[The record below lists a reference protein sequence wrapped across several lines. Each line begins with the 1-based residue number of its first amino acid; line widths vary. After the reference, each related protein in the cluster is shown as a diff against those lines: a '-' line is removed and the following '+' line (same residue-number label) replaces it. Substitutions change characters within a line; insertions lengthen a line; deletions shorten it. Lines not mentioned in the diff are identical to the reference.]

1 MANESGRTTT
11 LETDLEYPAG
21 ELWLQ
26 DIEKRNSKGTA
37 KRKRISLE
45 QFNAYLVEEHGVVDK
60 NTLSDFDSFLESIY
74 PHKSEVEEKG
84 NELLKRFSHYLD
96 DQGLAHSTIP
106 HRFYAV
112 RQYLNEYII
121 DDFDIGYVEDEDV
134 YLLDWL
140 DKGTKTYREAGE
152 RAHWLEI
159 DDIEN
164 LIDSAKNL
172 KNALVCALLWNT
184 GCRPSEIARMK
195 LEKTY
200 PEERRIRVKTSKV
213 DDTNNPLYRRDVFWS
228 RSMDRMMREWL
239 QRGGRS
245 SYSFADE
252 SEYLIVGY
260 NTPSISSRQVN
271 KIVRMAAESAGIQ
284 QRNIQTAME
293 DSDENQVATNR
304 VTPKTLR
311 HSFAVHSVRGRDKS
325 GTPSI
330 DLERLRRLMGHTS
343 IESTKFYLQ
352 FTSSDLRDVYDK
364 SHPA

>member
-1 MANESGRTTT
+1 MANDSGRTTT

-45 QFNAYLVEEHGVVDK
+45 QFDAFLIERHGVVDK
-60 NTLSDFDSFLESIY
+60 KTLSDFDSFLESIY

-96 DQGLAHSTIP
+96 DQGLAHTTIP

-112 RQYLNEYII
+112 RQYLNDYVVE
-121 DDFDIGYVEDEDV
+121 DFDIGYIEDEDE

-140 DKGTKTYREAGE
+140 KKGTKTYREAGE

-159 DDIEN
+159 DDIEK

-172 KNALVCALLWNT
+172 KNSLVCALLWNT

-195 LEKTY
+195 LEDTY
-200 PEERRIRVKTSKV
+200 PEERRIRVKTSKI
-213 DDTNNPLYRRDVFWS
+213 DDPDEPLYRRDVFWS
-228 RSMDRMMREWL
+228 RAMDRMMREYL
-239 QRGGRS
+239 RRGGRD
-245 SYSFADE
+245 SYAFADE

-260 NTPSISSRQVN
+260 NTPSISARQVN
-271 KIVRMAAESAGIQ
+271 KIVRMAADKAGIQ
-284 QRNIQTAME
+284 RNNIQTAME
-293 DSDENQVATNR
+293 DDDGEMISTNR

-311 HSFAVHSVRGRDKS
+311 HSFAIWSVRGRERS
-325 GTPSI
+325 GSSSI
-330 DLERLRRLMGHTS
+330 DIERLRQLMGHTS
-343 IESTKFYLQ
+343 IESTRFYLQ
-352 FTSSDLRDVYDK
+352 FTTSDLQNAYDK

>member
-1 MANESGRTTT
+1 MANNSGRITT
-11 LETDLEYPAG
+11 LETELNYPAG
-21 ELWLQ
+21 ELWLK

-45 QFNAYLVEEHGVVDK
+45 QFDKYLIEQHSVADED
-60 NTLSDFDSFLESIY
+60 TLSKFDGFLESIY
-74 PHKSEVEEKG
+74 PHKSGVNEKG
-84 NELLKRFSHYLD
+84 NELLRRFSIYLD

-112 RQYLNEYII
+112 RQYLNGYIV
-121 DDFDIGYVEDEDV
+121 DDFDIGYTEDEDE
-134 YLLDWL
+134 YILDWL

-152 RAHWLEI
+152 RAHWLAI
-159 DDIEN
+159 DDIEE

-195 LEKTY
+195 RRDTY
-200 PEERRIRVKTSKV
+200 PEERRIRVKTSKI
-213 DDTNNPLYRRDVFWS
+213 DDPDEPLYRRDVFWS

-239 QRGGRS
+239 QRGGRD
-245 SYSFADE
+245 SYAFADE
-252 SEYLIVGY
+252 SKYLIVGY

-271 KIVRMAAESAGIQ
+271 KIVRMAADSAGIQ
-284 QRNIQTAME
+284 ESNIQTAMK
-293 DSDENQVATNR
+293 DGDEEQVNTNH

-311 HSFAVHSVRGRDKS
+311 HSFAVHSVRGRKKS